1 MNSFVDSFKMLSV
14 ILFVI
19 TEEGLK
25 ASARILKKNVW
36 KVKKKKKKCQQLGLF
51 LW

>member
-1 MNSFVDSFKMLSV
+1 MNNFVDSFKMLSV
-14 ILFVI
+14 VLFVI

-25 ASARILKKNVW
+25 ASERILKRNVW
-36 KVKKKKKKCQQLGLF
+36 KVKKKKKCQQLGLC

>member
-25 ASARILKKNVW
+25 ASGRILKKNVW
-36 KVKKKKKKCQQLGLF
+36 KVKKKK
-51 LW
+51 